1 LSFAFNII
9 TSLAMVWFYEKML
22 TVKDQRISLTRD
34 VIEGIKSIKFLCW
47 ERVFN
52 KKILDKRKKEFTFSV
67 AT

>member
-1 LSFAFNII
+1 
-9 TSLAMVWFYEKML
+9 MVWFYEKML